1 MINGTTLRWL
11 GGRILQMVVVVWIV
25 LTILFVFV
33 RMSGDP
39 ALIIAGP
46 SATPEILEQTREN
59 LGLNDPLSTQ
69 YVSFLGDLVTLDFG
83 KSFTTSE
90 AALPVLLDAVPSS
103 LSIALPALII
113 SVSLAAFVGTFAAL
127 RNGSRSSR
135 LVMLT
140 SWIGN
145 AMPFFVLSYFAILVF
160 AINMGVLPAT
170 GGQGLESRVLPVAAI
185 VIPQVATLSRL
196 IRGQLLDV
204 LNQPYVVAARSTGM
218 SPRRVLL
225 QALPNAVPPVIS
237 YLGVMMGFFLTMLV
251 VVEPIF
257 GYPGFGGVLI
267 RGVTGRDFPIVQ
279 AAIFIVAV
287 VIIGSN
293 ILADLANRMIDP
305 QLREAK

>member
-1 MINGTTLRWL
+1 MISRATVRWL
-11 GGRILQMVVVVWIV
+11 AGRLVQMVVVVWIV

-46 SATPEILEQTREN
+46 SATPEMLEITRQN
-59 LGLNDPLSTQ
+59 LGLDGSLGSQ
-69 YVSFLGDLVTLDFG
+69 YVRFLGDLVHLDFG
-83 KSFTTSE
+83 RSFTTSE
-90 AALPVLLDAVPSS
+90 PALPAMLRAVPAS
-103 LSIALPALII
+103 LSIALPALLL
-113 SVSLAAFVGTFAAL
+113 SVALASIVGTYAAL

-135 LVMLT
+135 IVMLVA
-140 SWIGN
+140 WVGN
-145 AMPFFVLSYFAILVF
+145 ATPFFVLSYLAIFVF
-160 AINMGVLPAT
+160 AINLGVLPAT

-204 LNQPYVVAARSTGM
+204 LNQPYVVAARSTGLH
-218 SPRRVLL
+218 PRRVLL
-225 QALPNAVPPVIS
+225 QALPNAIPPIIS

-267 RGVTGRDFPIVQ
+267 RGVTGRDFPTVQ

-287 VIIGSN
+287 VIIGAN
-293 ILADLANRMIDP
+293 ILADLVNRLIDP